1 MNHPAPIKATDDSIL
16 VGTLATSPDAYG
28 VWVADG
34 EGDIPWDKFLDT
46 AAAGGYSM
54 VELGPMG
61 YLPTDPNQ
69 LKDEL
74 AKRSLGLTGGYVTG
88 LLHEW
93 DGRVAA
99 RAELR
104 EVGAL
109 TAAAGA
115 THLVLLA
122 RTTRG
127 PMGRRGLAGNDWY
140 AMVQAI
146 QEAGRLVRDE
156 FGLTMVYHP
165 HIGLAVETAAE
176 TERLVEETHGD
187 VALCLDVGH
196 FAYPGDD
203 PVAFYKRHAPIIQYL
218 HLRDLDPA
226 VRDDAVATNKDFWSA
241 VHGGLF
247 CEPGTGVVDF
257 AGLVAAAR
265 DAKFTGPVVVERS
278 LYAQPHN
285 VSAETAARAHKYF
298 SAAGFGG

>member
-1 MNHPAPIKATDDSIL
+1 MNHPAPIKTTDETIL

-34 EGDIPWDKFLDT
+34 EGDIPWAKFLDT

-61 YLPTDPNQ
+61 YLPTDANQ

-74 AKRSLGLTGGYVTG
+74 AKRALGLTGGYVTG
-88 LLHEW
+88 LLHDWE
-93 DGRVAA
+93 GRVQA
-99 RAELR
+99 RKELR
-104 EVGAL
+104 EVAAL

-115 THLVLLA
+115 RHLVLLA

-127 PMGRRGLAGNDWY
+127 PAGRRALAGNDWHD
-140 AMVQAI
+140 MVQGIKDAH
-146 QEAGRLVRDE
+146 RMVRDE
-156 FGLTMVYHP
+156 YGLSVVYHP

-176 TERLVEETHGD
+176 TERLVEDTNGD
-187 VALCLDVGH
+187 VPLCLDVGH

-203 PVAFYKRHAPIIQYL
+203 PVAFFRRHAPVIQYL

-226 VRDDAVATNKDFWSA
+226 VRDDAVATNKDFWGA
-241 VHGGLF
+241 VHAGLF

-265 DAKFTGPVVVERS
+265 EAAFKGPVVVERS
-278 LYAQPHN
+278 LYAQPHD
-285 VSAETAARAHKYF
+285 VSAETAARAHAFF